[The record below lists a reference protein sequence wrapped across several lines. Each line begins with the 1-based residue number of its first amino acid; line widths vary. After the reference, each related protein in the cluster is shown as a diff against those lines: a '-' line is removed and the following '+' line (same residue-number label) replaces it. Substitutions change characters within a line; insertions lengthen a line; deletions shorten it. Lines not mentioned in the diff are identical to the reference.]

1 MNYYVASAVYGNY
14 DQMKN
19 DDQMK
24 NHIKWQAELNSYP
37 CYAIIHVK
45 SREKVQIALVLRDA
59 HNLEI
64 HGLRYVSIDLF

>member
-1 MNYYVASAVYGNY
+1 MNHYVASAVYDNY

-24 NHIKWQAELNSYP
+24 NHIKWQAELNIYP

-45 SREKVQIALVLRDA
+45 SREKVKTALVLRDA
-59 HNLEI
+59 HDLEI